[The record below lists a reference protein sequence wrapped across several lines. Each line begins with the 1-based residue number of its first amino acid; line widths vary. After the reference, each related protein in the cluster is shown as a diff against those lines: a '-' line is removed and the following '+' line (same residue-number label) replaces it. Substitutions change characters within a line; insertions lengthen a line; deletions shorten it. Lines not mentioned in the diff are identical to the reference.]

1 MHGVNN
7 FPGSIR
13 GNRETDKMR
22 ILYLANHLNIGGIT
36 SYLLNLTS
44 GMKKKGHD
52 IFIASSSG
60 ECLNKF
66 INLGANFIKI
76 PIKTKKEISP
86 SMLLSYFKLKKELRK
101 NKIDI
106 VHSNSRTTQ
115 VLGCLLHKYE
125 NVAHVST
132 CHGYFK
138 KRFLRRI
145 FPCWGQKVIAISGQV
160 KDHLI
165 FDFKVDEKKIMVVN
179 NGIDIN
185 RFYTGKDLVI
195 GNVPVVGIIARL
207 SEVKGHVYLIKA
219 MKIVL
224 EKFPSAKLLVVGEG
238 KMYNVLVNLVRN
250 MNIEKS
256 VEFIMRTEDTRV
268 ELAMMDIFVMS
279 SLEEGLGLALMEA
292 MASGKAVVGTDVG
305 GIKSLIKN
313 NVNGLLVKPA
323 DPESLAAAIIQ
334 LINDPEK
341 AKVYARE
348 AAKFIYGNFS
358 LDKMCDG
365 TEGAYLECVR

>member
-1 MHGVNN
+1 MYGVNN
-7 FPGSIR
+7 SPGSIR
-13 GNRETDKMR
+13 GNREADQMK
-22 ILYLANHLNIGGIT
+22 ILYLVNHLNTGGIT

-52 IFIASSSG
+52 IFIASSTG

-86 SMLLSYFKLKKELRK
+86 SMLFSYLKLKNELRK

-125 NVAHVST
+125 NVVHVST

-138 KRFLRRI
+138 KRPLRRI
-145 FPCWGQKVIAISGQV
+145 FPCWGQNVIAISGQV
-160 KDHLI
+160 KEHLI
-165 FDFKVDEKKIMVVN
+165 FDFKVDEEKIRVIN

-195 GNVPVVGIIARL
+195 GSVPVIGIIARL
-207 SEVKGHVYLIKA
+207 SDVKGHIYLIKA

-238 KMYNVLVNLVRN
+238 KMYNVLVNLAKD

-256 VEFIMRTEDTRV
+256 VKFILHTDDTRV
-268 ELAMMDIFVMS
+268 ELAMMDIFVMP
-279 SLEEGLGLALMEA
+279 SLAEGLGLALMEA
-292 MASGKAVVGTDVG
+292 MACGKAVVGTDVG

-323 DPESLAAAIIQ
+323 DPESLAGAITQ
-334 LINDPEK
+334 LISEPEK
-341 AKVYARE
+341 AKIYARE
-348 AAKFIYGNFS
+348 AARFISDNFS
-358 LDKMCDG
+358 LNKMCDE
-365 TEGAYLECVR
+365 TEGVYLECVR

>member
-323 DPESLAAAIIQ
+323 DPESLAAAITQ

-348 AAKFIYGNFS
+348 ATKFIYGNFS

-365 TEGAYLECVR
+365 TEGVYLECVR

>member
-1 MHGVNN
+1 
-7 FPGSIR
+7 
-13 GNRETDKMR
+13 MR
-22 ILYLANHLNIGGIT
+22 ILYLANHLNTGGIT
-36 SYLLNLTS
+36 SYLLSLTS

-52 IFIASSSG
+52 VFIASSSG
-60 ECLNKF
+60 ECLNRF
-66 INLGANFIKI
+66 IDLGAHFIKI

-86 SMLLSYFKLKKELRK
+86 WILLSYLKLKKELSK

-115 VLGCLLHKYE
+115 VLGCLLQKHE

-138 KRFLRRI
+138 KRLLRRI

-165 FDFKVDEKKIMVVN
+165 SDFKVDEEKIRVIN
-179 NGIDIN
+179 NGIDIK
-185 RFYTGKDLVI
+185 RFYAGKDLAI

-207 SEVKGHVYLIKA
+207 SDVKGHVYLIKA

-238 KMYNVLVNLVRN
+238 KMYNVLVNLVKN
-250 MNIEKS
+250 MRMDKS
-256 VEFIMRTEDTRV
+256 VEFIKHTDDTRV
-268 ELAMMDIFVMS
+268 ELARIDIFVMP
-279 SLEEGLGLALMEA
+279 SLAEGLGLALMEA
-292 MASGKAVVGTDVG
+292 MASGRAVVGSDVG
-305 GIKSLIKN
+305 GIKTLIKN

-323 DPESLAAAIIQ
+323 DPESLAGAIIQ
-334 LINDPEK
+334 LISNPEK
-341 AKVYARE
+341 AKIYARE
-348 AAKFIYGNFS
+348 AARSIADNFS
-358 LDKMCDG
+358 LDKMCDQ
-365 TEGAYLECVR
+365 TERVYLECVR